1 MKLKGFVTSDSFSAK
16 SLKVLTFLKEAEGRY
31 RSIGTAMDYPF
42 IFEEMKKNGYEIDVR
57 MIRLVMEEACDN
69 GLIDSLTT
77 PVDSEDGYFF
87 MRIDISGKGLRFV
100 EAVERLAEQEGK
112 KAPWLWSFVEKA
124 ADLAQLMS
132 FAVQAFGRS

>member
-1 MKLKGFVTSDSFSAK
+1 
-16 SLKVLTFLKEAEGRY
+16 
-31 RSIGTAMDYPF
+31 MDYPF